1 MKILEFLI
9 YALLKT
15 LNMLPR
21 SVQFSLGNFLGHIFF
36 ETLEERREI
45 SRWNLKKCF
54 PEKKDEEIDIILKKS
69 FLLLGKSLFDFLN
82 AFWASDKKLKELLI
96 NFEEVKEV
104 VDLKNPSRGKLLL
117 FMHTPNL
124 DLVVRMASLFMPVS
138 GMARPQSNKIV
149 DNLFKA
155 SRKKF
160 TERIFKPNEIL
171 DLLDFL
177 KKGKACLYAPDQDY
191 GYKSS
196 IFVEFFGHKALTV
209 KFPYIA
215 AKKAD
220 CDVYLFSLEK
230 RDSKYEVNLDRVILK
245 GHKMEEDLREI
256 NLRIEEKIKK
266 NPENYLWSHRRFK
279 NRPEGEKSF
288 YPEDLLRKRS

>member
-1 MKILEFLI
+1 MKILEFFI

-21 SVQFSLGNFLGHIFF
+21 SVQYSLGKFLGHIFF
-36 ETLEERREI
+36 RVLEERREI

-54 PEKKDEEIDIILKKS
+54 PEKKDEEINIILKKS
-69 FLLLGKSLFDFLN
+69 FLLLGESLFDFLN
-82 AFWASDKKLKELLI
+82 AFWASDNKLKEQLI
-96 NFEEVKEV
+96 NFDQIKKVSDHK
-104 VDLKNPSRGKLLL
+104 DPSRGKLLL

-149 DNLFKA
+149 NNLFKA

-160 TERIFKPNEIL
+160 TERIFNPNEIL

-177 KKGKACLYAPDQDY
+177 KNGKACLYAPDQDY

-230 RDSKYEVNLDRVILK
+230 KDSKYEVNLDRVILK

-288 YPEDLLRKRS
+288 YPVDLLRKRS

>member
-1 MKILEFLI
+1 MCIRDSLI
-9 YALLKT
+9 YALLKS

-54 PEKKDEEIDIILKKS
+54 PEKKDEEINIILKKS

-96 NFEEVKEV
+96 NFEEIKEV
-104 VDLKNPSRGKLLL
+104 ADLKNPSRGKLLL

-177 KKGKACLYAPDQDY
+177 KQGKACLYAPDQDY

-196 IFVEFFGHKALTV
+196 IFVDFFGHKALTV

-230 RDSKYEVNLDRVILK
+230 RDSKYEVNLDKVILK